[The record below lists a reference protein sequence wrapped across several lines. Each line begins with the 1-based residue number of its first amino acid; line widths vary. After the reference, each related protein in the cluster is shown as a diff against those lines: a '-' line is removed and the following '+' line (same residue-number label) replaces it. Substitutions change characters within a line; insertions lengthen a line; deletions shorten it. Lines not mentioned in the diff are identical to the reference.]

1 MKASG
6 QFTRRFLTFFPL
18 LYRLVDLGYEAIMKT
33 ATESPR
39 AVLEAMPGRSNMSQA
54 AAAIELENI
63 RARVFF
69 GAFEKYE
76 QPLQNLLAAA
86 KRGSLPNADPYDTMI
101 VPAGLPGT
109 TKPELPLFSLVH
121 SNLDF
126 LSPQTSTSLRAKKR
140 ATTFSTGRRR
150 RSSTASSSSFPAVS
164 TMLRRASRATSRTR
178 RPTTRRAARSAR
190 A

>member
-1 MKASG
+1 MNASG
-6 QFTRRFLTFFPL
+6 QFIRRFLTYSPL

-39 AVLEAMPGRSNMSQA
+39 AVLESMPGRSNMNAA

-86 KRGSLPNADPYDTMI
+86 KRGSLPNADP
-101 VPAGLPGT
+101 VGFLEQSCGLGHAT
-109 TKPELPLFSLVH
+109 I
-121 SNLDF
+121 
-126 LSPQTSTSLRAKKR
+126 RA
-140 ATTFSTGRRR
+140 F
-150 RSSTASSSSFPAVS
+150 
-164 TMLRRASRATSRTR
+164 
-178 RPTTRRAARSAR
+178 
-190 A
+190 

>member
-6 QFTRRFLTFFPL
+6 QFIRRFLTFFLL

-86 KRGSLPNADPYDTMI
+86 KRGSLPNADP
-101 VPAGLPGT
+101 VGFLEHLCGLGHIMVCP
-109 TKPELPLFSLVH
+109 F
-121 SNLDF
+121 
-126 LSPQTSTSLRAKKR
+126 
-140 ATTFSTGRRR
+140 
-150 RSSTASSSSFPAVS
+150 
-164 TMLRRASRATSRTR
+164 
-178 RPTTRRAARSAR
+178 
-190 A
+190 

>member
-1 MKASG
+1 
-6 QFTRRFLTFFPL
+6 
-18 LYRLVDLGYEAIMKT
+18 MKT

-86 KRGSLPNADPYDTMI
+86 KRGSLPNADP
-101 VPAGLPGT
+101 VGFLEHLCGLG
-109 TKPELPLFSLVH
+109 H
-121 SNLDF
+121 
-126 LSPQTSTSLRAKKR
+126 
-140 ATTFSTGRRR
+140 
-150 RSSTASSSSFPAVS
+150 AVVC
-164 TMLRRASRATSRTR
+164 
-178 RPTTRRAARSAR
+178 PF
-190 A
+190 